1 MKKNLFLTMLAVAAV
16 LVGCKKTDNGSGT
29 GTSGDRFEFRE
40 SVVTLTPGSEVRL
53 ALVDDSKANDYV
65 WTSSDTTVAK
75 VSTAGVVTGVDYGE
89 ADITVVSG
97 TREATCRV
105 VVKNYMETLTFPLAV
120 IWDLDTETL
129 DSLPDT
135 TVVRGNDEFHC
146 VWAIAEIRL
155 CSEGFYVD
163 NDGEMTGADE
173 VVMMTVYSP
182 MLYDSVHRTLFS
194 LGDYEILPAAD
205 YKGELHTAPG
215 GIYEDAYK
223 YYSEIAAK
231 DNVAAVYYGDTTVI
245 GELRTAYAWMGVCPL
260 APMKYLFYE
269 VGETEEETGYF
280 GYAYPFGY
288 ANSGVFALE
297 ANESL
302 EAMYTV
308 SYADIKA
315 SYWDNDATFFGWIP
329 TNEELPEN
337 PDDLVWEYVGA
348 TDVTYA
354 HGTLPTSGVKELKEV
369 RGPVI
374 KRDYPQMAAQMEKT
388 MSMCK
393 KMVRK

>member
-16 LVGCKKTDNGSGT
+16 LVGCEKTDNGSGT

-120 IWDLDTETL
+120 IYDLDTETL
-129 DSLPDT
+129 DALPDT
-135 TVVRGNDEFHC
+135 TVVRGNDEYHC

-163 NDGEMTGADE
+163 NDLEMTGADE
-173 VVMMTVYSP
+173 VVMMTVYAP
-182 MLYDSVHRTLFS
+182 VLYDSVNRIQFV

-205 YKGELHTAPG
+205 YKVEQNIAPG
-215 GIYEDAYK
+215 GIDEDAYK

-231 DNVAAVYYGDTTVI
+231 DYVAYEYYGDTTVT
-245 GELRTAYAWMGVCPL
+245 GRLVTAWKYMGNCPY
-260 APMKYLFYE
+260 APMKYLYYS
-269 VGETEEETGYF
+269 VGETEEDTGYY
-280 GYAYPFGY
+280 GTYYPFGY

-302 EAMYTV
+302 KYMCTV

-315 SYWDNDATFFGWIP
+315 SYWDDATFFGWIP

-337 PDDLVWEYVGA
+337 PDDLVWKYVGA

-354 HGTLPTSGVKELKEV
+354 HGTLPTGGVKELKEV
-369 RGPVI
+369 RVPVI

>member
-16 LVGCKKTDNGSGT
+16 LVGCEKTDNGSGT

-120 IWDLDTETL
+120 IYDLDTETL
-129 DSLPDT
+129 DALPDT
-135 TVVRGNDEFHC
+135 TVVRGNDEYHC

-163 NDGEMTGADE
+163 NDLEMTGADE
-173 VVMMTVYSP
+173 VVMMTVYAP
-182 MLYDSVHRTLFS
+182 VLYDSVNRIQFV

-205 YKGELHTAPG
+205 YKVEQNIAPG
-215 GIYEDAYK
+215 GIDEDAYK

-231 DNVAAVYYGDTTVI
+231 DYVAYEYYVDTTVT
-245 GELRTAYAWMGVCPL
+245 GRLVTAWKYMGNCPY
-260 APMKYLFYE
+260 APMKYLYYS
-269 VGETEEETGYF
+269 VGETEEDTGYY
-280 GYAYPFGY
+280 GTYYPFGY

-302 EAMYTV
+302 KYMCTV

-315 SYWDNDATFFGWIP
+315 SYWDDATFFGWIP

-337 PDDLVWEYVGA
+337 PDDLVWKYVGA

-354 HGTLPTSGVKELKEV
+354 HGTLPTGGVKELKEV
-369 RGPVI
+369 RVPVI

>member
-1 MKKNLFLTMLAVAAV
+1 MLAVAAV
-16 LVGCKKTDNGSGT
+16 LVGCEKTDNGS

-40 SVVTLTPGSEVRL
+40 SVVTITPGSEVRL

-105 VVKNYMETLTFPLAV
+105 EVKTYMETLTFPLAV
-120 IWDLDTETL
+120 IWDLDTESL

-135 TVVRGNDEFHC
+135 TVVRKSGEYHC

-155 CSEGFYVD
+155 CSEGLYVD
-163 NDGEMTGADE
+163 NDGKPTGADE
-173 VVMMTVYSP
+173 GVMMTVYSP
-182 MLYDSVHRTLFS
+182 VLYDSVKKTQFV

-205 YKGELHTAPG
+205 YKVEQNIAPG
-215 GIYEDAYK
+215 GIDEAAYK

-231 DNVAAVYYGDTTVI
+231 NYVAYEYYGDTTVI
-245 GELRTAYAWMGVCPL
+245 GSLIQAWQYMGICPY
-260 APMKYLFYE
+260 APMKYLYYSA
-269 VGETEEETGYF
+269 GETEDDSGYY
-280 GYAYPFGY
+280 GTYYPFGY

-302 EAMYTV
+302 EAMCTV

-315 SYWDNDATFFGWIP
+315 SYWDDATFFGWIP

-369 RGPVI
+369 RVPVI

>member
-16 LVGCKKTDNGSGT
+16 LVGCEKTDNGSGT
-29 GTSGDRFEFRE
+29 GTSGNRFEFRE

-65 WTSSDTTVAK
+65 WTSSDTTVAQ

-105 VVKNYMETLTFPLAV
+105 VVKNYMETLTFPLAL
-120 IWDLDTETL
+120 IYDLDTETL
-129 DSLPDT
+129 KSLPDT
-135 TVVRGNDEFHC
+135 TVVRGNDEYHC

-163 NDGEMTGADE
+163 NDLEMTGADE

-182 MLYDSVHRTLFS
+182 VLYDSVNRIQFV

-205 YKGELHTAPG
+205 YKVEQNIAPG
-215 GIYEDAYK
+215 GIDEDAYK

-231 DNVAAVYYGDTTVI
+231 DYVAYEYYGDTTVSNR
-245 GELRTAYAWMGVCPL
+245 LVMAWKYMGTCL
-260 APMKYLFYE
+260 YAPMKYLFYE
-269 VGETEEETGYF
+269 VGETEEETGYYS
-280 GYAYPFGY
+280 YAYPFGY
-288 ANSGVFALE
+288 ANSGVFALD

-302 EAMYTV
+302 DYMCTV

-315 SYWDNDATFFGWIP
+315 SYWDDATFFGWYP

-337 PDDLVWEYVGA
+337 PEDLVWEYVGA

-354 HGTLPTSGVKELKEV
+354 HGTLPTGGVKELKEV
-369 RGPVI
+369 RLPVI

>member
-16 LVGCKKTDNGSGT
+16 LVGCEKTDNGSGT
-29 GTSGDRFEFRE
+29 GTSGNRFEFRE
-40 SVVTLTPGSEVRL
+40 SVVTLTPGSKVRL

-65 WTSSDTTVAK
+65 WTSSDTTVAQ

-105 VVKNYMETLTFPLAV
+105 QVKTYMETLTFPLAL
-120 IWDLDTETL
+120 IYDLDTETL
-129 DSLPDT
+129 KSLPDT
-135 TVVRGNDEFHC
+135 TVVRGNDEYHC

-163 NDGEMTGADE
+163 NDREMTGADE
-173 VVMMTVYSP
+173 VVMMTVYAP
-182 MLYDSVHRTLFS
+182 VLYDSVQKAQFV

-205 YKGELHTAPG
+205 YKVEQNIAPG
-215 GIYEDAYK
+215 GIDEDAYK

-231 DNVAAVYYGDTTVI
+231 DYVAYEYYGDTTVI
-245 GELRTAYAWMGVCPL
+245 GRLVTAWKYMGNCPY
-260 APMKYLFYE
+260 APMKYLYYS
-269 VGETEEETGYF
+269 VGETEEDTGYY
-280 GYAYPFGY
+280 GTYYPFGY

-302 EAMYTV
+302 DYMCTV

-315 SYWDNDATFFGWIP
+315 SYWDDATFFGWIP

-369 RGPVI
+369 RVPVI

>member
-16 LVGCKKTDNGSGT
+16 LVGCKKTDNGT
-29 GTSGDRFEFRE
+29 GTSGNRFEFRE
-40 SVVTLTPGSEVRL
+40 SVVTITPGSEVRL

-105 VVKNYMETLTFPLAV
+105 QVKTYMEALTFPLAI
-120 IWDLDTETL
+120 IWDLDTKSLE
-129 DSLPDT
+129 SLPDT
-135 TVVRGNDEFHC
+135 TVVRKDGEYHC
-146 VWAIAEIRL
+146 VWAIAEIYL
-155 CSEGFYVD
+155 CSEGLYWG
-163 NDGEMTGADE
+163 NDGVLTGADE
-173 VVMMTVYSP
+173 GVLMTVYSP
-182 MLYDSVHRTLFS
+182 VLYDSVQKAQFV

-205 YKGELHTAPG
+205 YKDEQNTAPG
-215 GIYEDAYK
+215 GIDEDTYK
-223 YYSEIAAK
+223 YYSENAAK
-231 DNVAAVYYGDTTVI
+231 DYVAYAGYGDTTVVSQLV
-245 GELRTAYAWMGVCPL
+245 EAWKDMGKCPF
-260 APMKYLFYE
+260 APMDYLYYSE
-269 VGETEEETGYF
+269 GETEDQTGY
-280 GYAYPFGY
+280 GGPYYPVGY
-288 ANSGVFALE
+288 ANSGVFAVE

-302 EAMYTV
+302 KYMCTV
-308 SYADIKA
+308 PYADIKA
-315 SYWDNDATFFGWIP
+315 SYWDDDATFFGWVF
-329 TNEELPEN
+329 TNEEMPDNPE
-337 PDDLVWEYVGA
+337 DLVWEYVGA
-348 TDVTYA
+348 VDATYA

-369 RGPVI
+369 RVPVI

>member
-16 LVGCKKTDNGSGT
+16 LVGCKKTDNDSGT
-29 GTSGDRFEFRE
+29 GTSGNRFEFRE

-120 IWDLDTETL
+120 IWDMDTETL
-129 DSLPDT
+129 DALPDT
-135 TVVRGNDEFHC
+135 TVVRGNDEYHC

-163 NDGEMTGADE
+163 NDLEMTGADE

-182 MLYDSVHRTLFS
+182 VLYDSVKRIQFV

-205 YKGELHTAPG
+205 YKVEQNIAPG
-215 GIYEDAYK
+215 GIDEDAYK

-231 DNVAAVYYGDTTVI
+231 DYVAYKYYGDTTVI
-245 GELRTAYAWMGVCPL
+245 NRLVTAWVYMGTCPY
-260 APMKYLFYE
+260 APMKYLYYE
-269 VGETEEETGYF
+269 AGETEEDAGYY
-280 GYAYPFGY
+280 GTYYPFGY

-302 EAMYTV
+302 DYMCTV

-315 SYWDNDATFFGWIP
+315 SYWDDATFFGWVP

-337 PDDLVWEYVGA
+337 PEDLVWKYVGA

-354 HGTLPTSGVKELKEV
+354 HGTLPTGGVKELKEV
-369 RGPVI
+369 RLPVI

>member
-1 MKKNLFLTMLAVAAV
+1 MLAVAAV
-16 LVGCKKTDNGSGT
+16 LVGCEKTDNGSGT
-29 GTSGDRFEFRE
+29 GTSGNRFEFRE

-120 IWDLDTETL
+120 IYDLDTETL
-129 DSLPDT
+129 DALPDT
-135 TVVRGNDEFHC
+135 TVVRGNDEYHC

-163 NDGEMTGADE
+163 NDLEMTGADE
-173 VVMMTVYSP
+173 VVMMTVYAP
-182 MLYDSVHRTLFS
+182 VLYDSVNRIQFV

-205 YKGELHTAPG
+205 YKVEQNIAPG
-215 GIYEDAYK
+215 GIDENAYK

-231 DNVAAVYYGDTTVI
+231 DYVALYIYGDTTVR
-245 GELRTAYAWMGVCPL
+245 GELKTAWKYMGTCPY
-260 APMKYLFYE
+260 APMKYFFYE
-269 VGETEEETGYF
+269 VGETEEETGYY

-302 EAMYTV
+302 DYMCTV

-315 SYWDNDATFFGWIP
+315 SYWDDATLFGWNP

-337 PDDLVWEYVGA
+337 PEDLVWEYVGA

-354 HGTLPTSGVKELKEV
+354 HGTLPTGGVKELKEV
-369 RGPVI
+369 RVPVI